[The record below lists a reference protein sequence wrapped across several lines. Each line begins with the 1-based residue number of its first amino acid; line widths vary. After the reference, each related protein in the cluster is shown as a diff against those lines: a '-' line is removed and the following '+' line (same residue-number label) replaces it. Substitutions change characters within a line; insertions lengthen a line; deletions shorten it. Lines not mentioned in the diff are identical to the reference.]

1 MYVSGRTTKAP
12 REGFAVRNADAFGD
26 IYGPLFTSE
35 EDWVRPVEA
44 SLDLSQLPHK
54 WRIKMDKERFRSC
67 YFCPDSRGKI
77 ESFTI
82 SEFVNNHNRRP
93 MKRFAPLITVAL
105 ILAVAFPLTAQA
117 QTESS
122 SGFEIGPR
130 VTIDVGD
137 IEEFALGGD
146 VRYDLS
152 QNVEAPVQL
161 SGAIDFYFADDAQVG
176 NQEVDRSI
184 YTVDLNAHYMFP
196 TEETFS
202 PYAGAGIGIT
212 GSEVGGTSSTDTGL
226 NLVGGVEFDTGTLQ
240 PFVQGQITIGDFDRL
255 GITGGLLFA
264 L

>member
-1 MYVSGRTTKAP
+1 
-12 REGFAVRNADAFGD
+12 
-26 IYGPLFTSE
+26 
-35 EDWVRPVEA
+35 
-44 SLDLSQLPHK
+44 
-54 WRIKMDKERFRSC
+54 MDKERFRSC
-67 YFCPDSRGKI
+67 YFCPGSRGKI
-77 ESFTI
+77 KSFTI
-82 SEFVNNHNRRP
+82 SKFVNNHTRRP

-161 SGAIDFYFADDAQVG
+161 SGAFDFYFADDQGGTDV
-176 NQEVDRSI
+176 SI
-184 YTVDLNAHYMFP
+184 YTIDLNAHYIFP

-202 PYAGAGIGIT
+202 PYAGGGIGIT

-240 PFVQGQITIGDFDRL
+240 PFVQGQVTIGDFDRL

>member
-1 MYVSGRTTKAP
+1 MNK
-12 REGFAVRNADAFGD
+12 EGFHV
-26 IYGPLFTSE
+26 S
-35 EDWVRPVEA
+35 
-44 SLDLSQLPHK
+44 S
-54 WRIKMDKERFRSC
+54 
-67 YFCPDSRGKI
+67 FCPDSRGKI
-77 ESFTI
+77 RPFIFTDP
-82 SEFVNNHNRRP
+82 VNNRSRYP
-93 MKRFAPLITVAL
+93 MKRFAPLVTVAL

-117 QTESS
+117 QMESS

-161 SGAIDFYFADDAQVG
+161 SGAFDFYFADDQGGTDV
-176 NQEVDRSI
+176 SI
-184 YTVDLNAHYMFP
+184 YTIDLNAHYIFP

-202 PYAGAGIGIT
+202 PYAGGGIGIT
-212 GSEVGGTSSTDTGL
+212 ASEAGGVSSTDTGL

-240 PFVQGQITIGDFDRL
+240 PFVQGQITIGDLDRL